1 MGWSVTL
8 GDTVPIV
15 EFFRTVEANSDDK
28 VFFRQKAA
36 PVLIEEGPI
45 GLHAVDDMLVRRLML
60 ALERYNLAKVVQPQ
74 NCRLPAVPREV
85 DHRTGGS
92 LDVLDNILLQDVVG
106 HAKRLVLW
114 IKVFFIQVVTVVTP
128 EVTERTSRFD
138 KNLKLA
144 GSFGH
149 CSKELAFSEW
159 IIVKHTAHPVKT
171 GQARLG
177 LPGNVNMITQS
188 ASAYKARYPVDLPV
202 E

>member
-1 MGWSVTL
+1 MGGILVFRNAVL
-8 GDTVPIV
+8 IV
-15 EFFRTVEANSDDK
+15 QCLSTIEANSDDK
-28 VFFRQKAA
+28 ALFRQKAA

-60 ALERYNLAKVVQPQ
+60 TLERYNLAKVVQPQ

-128 EVTERTSRFD
+128 QVTEGTSWFD

-144 GSFGH
+144 RSFGH

-159 IIVKHTAHPVKT
+159 IIVKHTTHRA
-171 GQARLG
+171 G